1 MLTLQTTFFL
11 CSWLSDACMV
21 SCSVVSNFLQPS
33 WIVAHQAPLSM
44 GFSRWEYWSGLPFPF
59 PGDPPDLISCVSCIG
74 RRILYHWATSEAQ
87 LSGRHTNR
95 AARGILWGSKGGN
108 RMKTCMTVWHGKVDW
123 QNKGYMPQL
132 HIFIVDFLLEHCYRA
147 YLVQSSNLWSL
158 LKERTVLLGVL
169 KALLWDTS
177 LFFFSQK
184 IWINLLFLVVLCLH
198 CSYRLS
204 LVAESQGFCG
214 G

>member
-1 MLTLQTTFFL
+1 MATGLIWHHVARIPTTLIRR
-11 CSWLSDACMV
+11 S
-21 SCSVVSNFLQPS
+21 QPS
-33 WIVAHQAPLSM
+33 GPLRGWERQARAL
-44 GFSRWEYWSGLPFPF
+44 
-59 PGDPPDLISCVSCIG
+59 
-74 RRILYHWATSEAQ
+74 AQ
-87 LSGRHTNR
+87 LKRRLQVGSSRHLC
-95 AARGILWGSKGGN
+95 GQVSKGGN

-123 QNKGYMPQL
+123 QNKGYTPQL
-132 HIFIVDFLLEHCYRA
+132 QIFIVDFLLEHCYRA

-169 KALLWDTS
+169 KALLWDIS